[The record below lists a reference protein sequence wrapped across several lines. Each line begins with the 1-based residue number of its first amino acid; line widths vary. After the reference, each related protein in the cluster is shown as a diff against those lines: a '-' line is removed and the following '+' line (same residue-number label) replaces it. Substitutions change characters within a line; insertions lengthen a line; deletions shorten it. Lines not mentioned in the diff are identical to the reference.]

1 MRKYEIMY
9 IIRPT
14 LEQESR
20 KALIEELNA
29 ILTSR
34 GTESVSVNEWGTRE
48 LAYEINDFK
57 RGYYVVLTALASSEA
72 VNELNRVMK
81 IKEDVLRHLVV
92 SLEDIK

>member
-14 LEQESR
+14 LDQEAR
-20 KALIEELNA
+20 KALIEELNL

-57 RGYYVVLTALASSEA
+57 KGYYVVLTAYATSEA
-72 VNELNRVMK
+72 TFELDRVMG
-81 IKEDVLRHLVV
+81 IKEDVIRHIIINR
-92 SLEDIK
+92 EEK